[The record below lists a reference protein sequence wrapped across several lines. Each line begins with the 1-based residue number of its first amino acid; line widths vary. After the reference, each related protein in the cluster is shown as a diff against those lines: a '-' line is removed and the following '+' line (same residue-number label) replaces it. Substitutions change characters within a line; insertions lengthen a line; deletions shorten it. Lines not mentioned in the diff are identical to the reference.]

1 MNTQNQPRK
10 PFSMRNTDWAVA
22 PGETLRVRL
31 EEIDMTQAE
40 LARRTS
46 LTPKHINQIVRG
58 SASVSADVAQRLEMV
73 TGTPADWWLRLEVR
87 YQERLQQLEQ
97 RETFRDLIPW
107 MRRMP
112 IKHLVARGY
121 LRDGKVDDV
130 DRVGELLRFFGVAN
144 KPTFDALMGSVVLR
158 FRQSTAYSVDE
169 GAVAVWLRLGELAA
183 REHPAPAFRP
193 KALRAALPQLRALT
207 QRPIR
212 EALQEV
218 VALATNVGL
227 RVVFVED
234 IPGTRAYGVTRWL
247 SASEPVIQ
255 LSLRG
260 RTDDKLWETLFHEL
274 GHVLL
279 HGHAELFVESDDAA
293 DSDDVADVS
302 VQSSQALPVE
312 ERQAQ
317 DFAYDL
323 LIPPTRAKE
332 LADLHTPEDV
342 LDFAEQIG
350 VAPSVIVSRLQHVGL
365 WEHSAGSR
373 LKQHVS
379 EQDLPG
385 RYAAASSKR
394 RGVWGMPGDD

>member
-1 MNTQNQPRK
+1 
-10 PFSMRNTDWAVA
+10 MRNTDWAVA

-73 TGTPADWWLRLEVR
+73 TGTPAHWWLRLEASYR
-87 YQERLQQLEQ
+87 ERLQQLEQ
-97 RETFRDLIPW
+97 RESFRTLIPW

-121 LRDGKVDDV
+121 LRDGKVEDV

-144 KPTFDALMGSVVLR
+144 KPTFDALMGSLVVR
-158 FRQSTAYSVDE
+158 FRQTSAYSIDDA
-169 GAVAVWLRLGELAA
+169 AVAVWLRLGELAA
-183 REHPAPAFRP
+183 RELPAPAFRP
-193 KALRAALPQLRALT
+193 NALRTALPQLRALT
-207 QRPIR
+207 QRPVR
-212 EALQEV
+212 EALQETV
-218 VALATNVGL
+218 TLAASFGL
-227 RVVFVED
+227 RIVFVED
-234 IPGTRAYGVTRWL
+234 VPGTRAYGVTRWF
-247 SASEPVIQ
+247 SASEPVVQ

-279 HGHAELFVESDDAA
+279 HGHAELFVETDPDDQNEDAA
-293 DSDDVADVS
+293 SAAA
-302 VQSSQALPVE
+302 QSANGVPVE

-317 DFAYDL
+317 EFAYEL
-323 LIPPTRAKE
+323 LIPSSRANE
-332 LADLHTPEDV
+332 LLDLHTPEDV

-350 VAPSVIVSRLQHVGL
+350 VAPSVVVARLQHVGL
-365 WEHSAGSR
+365 WDHGAGSR